1 MCFPEGDESNRDG
14 DNTKE
19 EDGDQAGRPEIEIVC
34 YQFFWAPLPKDLQ
47 VDRHTRSVR

>member
-34 YQFFWAPLPKDLQ
+34 YQFFWAPPPKDLQ